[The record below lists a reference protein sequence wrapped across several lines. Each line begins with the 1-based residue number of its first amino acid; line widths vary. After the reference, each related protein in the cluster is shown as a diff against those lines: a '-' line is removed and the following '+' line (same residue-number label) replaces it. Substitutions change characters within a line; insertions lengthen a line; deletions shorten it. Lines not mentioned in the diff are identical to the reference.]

1 MKRPAEEGHLQRTD
15 TGRKCRVG
23 YKDFRQLAL
32 ALSPHVHERFFSNY
46 TTDRNMKQIDKKR
59 LCSRSFALFIVEE
72 PVWVL
77 PGRRICGVCRAVI
90 LLFLTYVL
98 PMASQVLPGAPHKRP
113 HLESHL
119 EHSRQHYQESALSH
133 PAVRGL
139 MLNMVS
145 RATCFFW
152 WLFGIRVTCGA
163 YCALLPWIGQTRP
176 CPPNQRH

>member
-72 PVWVL
+72 PVL
-77 PGRRICGVCRAVI
+77 GLARTSDLRG
-90 LLFLTYVL
+90 
-98 PMASQVLPGAPHKRP
+98 MSG
-113 HLESHL
+113 
-119 EHSRQHYQESALSH
+119 SH
-133 PAVRGL
+133 PAIPYLCFAYGKSGFTRLLGTFPTTL
-139 MLNMVS
+139 S
-145 RATCFFW
+145 RE
-152 WLFGIRVTCGA
+152 RS
-163 YCALLPWIGQTRP
+163 
-176 CPPNQRH
+176 